1 LISRGKYI
9 LINCPSCGSNFE
21 GDLCLG
27 CPSCG
32 ARSVGPPLAQAE
44 HELPSYGRAVIVS
57 ASGVAMTGVFV
68 ASVIA
73 ALIEFGAFPP
83 RFWSI
88 VAAGEVASWRLKWV
102 MLPVAIVVLWG
113 GARIIKS
120 IKASP
125 SKFIGLRAARLGF
138 IASVLVTVLV
148 ATLVAITIPVRL
160 ERRQWSLEAASYAQ
174 GYTLHRALLEYQ
186 SLHGTL
192 PSENLV
198 KELRTLPDSD
208 GSIAEALRTLDAS
221 GYNPGSV
228 LAAASTKSKPL
239 VSRGSAIRNAVTG
252 TNATADHGGV
262 SFTSYD
268 LRLPGEDKILNTD
281 DDFIM
286 HDGVVTRVS
295 EAPAASAPRSP

>member
-1 LISRGKYI
+1 
-9 LINCPSCGSNFE
+9 
-21 GDLCLG
+21 
-27 CPSCG
+27 
-32 ARSVGPPLAQAE
+32 
-44 HELPSYGRAVIVS
+44 VIVS
-57 ASGVAMTGVFV
+57 ASGVAMSGVFV

-102 MLPVAIVVLWG
+102 MLPLAIVVLWG
-113 GARIIKS
+113 GARMIRS

-138 IASVLVTVLV
+138 TASALVTVLV
-148 ATLVAITIPVRL
+148 GALVAVTIPVRL
-160 ERRQWSLEAASYAQ
+160 ERRQWSLEAATYAQ

-186 SLHGTL
+186 ALHGTL

-239 VSRGSAIRNAVTG
+239 VSRGSAIRNADNG
-252 TNATADHGGV
+252 TNATADHAGV

-268 LRLPGEDKILNTD
+268 LRLPGEDKILNTE

-295 EAPAASAPRSP
+295 ELPATSALARPNSP